1 MNKIEILDI
10 ISKGESSKVQF
21 KENIHNEQSIA
32 QEMIAFANTDGGII
46 LIGINDKTWEVSGIT
61 REDIQ
66 RLNNLLV
73 NAAEQHIKPAIY
85 ISTEVVDIDSKNVMV
100 VQVPKGV
107 AIPYKDKD
115 GIIWVKNGAN
125 KRKVTSNEEI
135 ARLLQSS
142 GYLYAEE
149 KIIEQSTIED
159 LNIDKLKT
167 FYWEQYNE
175 EFEKDY
181 VNNVLENLRLG
192 KNGKLNVAGA
202 LLFGKNLK
210 KILPQFYITAIWFWG
225 NELEDTAYRSSENIY
240 GTLDELYKKG
250 FDFIVSKLNRI
261 QPKDRG
267 FNSLG
272 ELEIPE
278 TVFTEILV
286 NALIHRGYF
295 INDSIK
301 IFVFEN
307 RIEIISPGSLPN
319 NLTPEQVK
327 RGIRRTRNNII
338 ASFAPSLM
346 EYRGAGSGILRALKV
361 YPQFEIINERA
372 DERVIVK
379 IYRQKSILN

>member
-286 NALIHRGYF
+286 NALIHRDYF

>member
-225 NELEDTAYRSSENIY
+225 NELEDTSYRSSENIY

-286 NALIHRGYF
+286 NALIHRDYF

>member
-286 NALIHRGYF
+286 NALIHRDYF

-361 YPQFEIINERA
+361 YPQFEIINERV

>member
-286 NALIHRGYF
+286 NALIHRDYF

-361 YPQFEIINERA
+361 YPQFEIINERS